1 MRRSDCS
8 LSRYLAEGSF
18 AGTGRVNDR
27 LGSIPMS
34 AVPAVRA
41 FQATAWDSASHA
53 ATKGVNP
60 RPLDWQGG
68 STG

>member
-41 FQATAWDSASHA
+41 FQATAWDNASHVA
-53 ATKGVNP
+53 KGNTP
-60 RPLDWQGG
+60 RPLDLPGG